1 VQKVFADRAYHRSSS
16 QKYLFDKGLPSCISR
31 RRDGK
36 IRDEVEL
43 EFRNDSLQTIGNLG
57 NDEEVF
63 SYWNKLV
70 GYHKRY
76 LVETAFSRL
85 KREFGEKLSNKTTS
99 NGLSK
104 KTRYNN

>member
-1 VQKVFADRAYHRSSS
+1 MQKVFADRAYHRSSS
-16 QKYLFDKGLPSCISR
+16 QKYLFERGLDSLIPP
-31 RRDGK
+31 RRDRK
-36 IRDEVEL
+36 IREEIEL
-43 EFRNDSLQTIGNLG
+43 EPRNDALQIIRNLG